1 MLPGA
6 EMLLCLQVAGA
17 DVTLL
22 LALKKARESLPAGEA
37 PCMAWN
43 FQTILAKTLCSVF
56 VFFSLLV
63 QIFSKSDVFT
73 NDKKNA

>member
-1 MLPGA
+1 MLPGV
-6 EMLLCLQVAGA
+6 EMLLCQQVARA

-22 LALKKARESLPAGEA
+22 LALRKARESPAAGEA
-37 PCMAWN
+37 PGMAWN
-43 FQTILAKTLCSVF
+43 FQTILAKTLYSVF

-73 NDKKNA
+73 DKKIV